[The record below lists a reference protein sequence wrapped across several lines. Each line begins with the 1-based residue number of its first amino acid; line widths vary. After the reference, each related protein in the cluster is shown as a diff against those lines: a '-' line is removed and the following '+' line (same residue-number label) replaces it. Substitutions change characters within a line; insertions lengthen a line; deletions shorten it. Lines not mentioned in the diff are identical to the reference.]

1 MAELNPIIIDEIF
14 VARYAALKPE
24 LDRLEAENQRLS
36 EAVAGYHRAAEAD
49 RAEIVRLREALV
61 NTVGAIET
69 ILPLAKGYNPKG
81 QTKQAF
87 ETCNRWIRAAI
98 VAMDNGS
105 EALD

>member
-49 RAEIVRLREALV
+49 RAEIERLRQELSEV
-61 NTVGAIET
+61 RTAIAQHEHWKPTMPKHLIGT
-69 ILPLAKGYNPKG
+69 IDK
-81 QTKQAF
+81 
-87 ETCNRWIRAAI
+87 
-98 VAMDNGS
+98 AMKGS
-105 EALD
+105 E